1 MDGGEPMRFKG
12 LDLNLL
18 IAFEV
23 LLETRSVSR
32 AAERMNLSQAAMS
45 SALGRLREYFGDEI
59 LVVERKRMFPTA
71 FAESLVP
78 QVRECLRHLGDLVA
92 TTRSFDPA
100 TARRTFRVVASDYVA
115 AVLLVPLAAHL
126 ADVAPNIRLEILLP
140 NEGIIKQIEDG
151 AVDLLITPE
160 HYVSPELPAVLLY
173 EDQHVVVGWRENPLV
188 QAPITESA
196 LFACGHVTVMIGNQR
211 TVAFADRHLENLNK
225 SRRIEITV
233 PSFTMVPWFL
243 NNTLRLA
250 VLAERLA
257 IVMGRYFPISYVPL
271 PFPFPLLKEM
281 SQFRFARANDEGLTW
296 LRQEMKTFAD
306 QIVRNHQ

>member
-1 MDGGEPMRFKG
+1 MRFKG

-18 IAFEV
+18 IAFEA

-59 LVVERKRMFPTA
+59 LVVDRKKMYPTA

-100 TARRTFRVVASDYVA
+100 TSRRTFRIVASDYVS

-126 ADVAPNIRLEILLP
+126 VDVAPNLRLEILLP
-140 NEGIIKQIEDG
+140 NELVLKQIEDG
-151 AVDLLITPE
+151 TVDLLITPQD
-160 HYVSPELPAVLLY
+160 YVSPELPAVLLY
-173 EDQHVVVGWRENPLV
+173 EEQHVVVGWRENLLV
-188 QAPITESA
+188 QRPISEGE
-196 LFACGHVTVMIGNQR
+196 LFDCGHVTVAIGNQR
-211 TVAFADRHLENLNK
+211 IASFGDRQLENLHK
-225 SRRIEITV
+225 SRRIEVTV

-243 NNTLRLA
+243 NNTRRLAIMHERLA
-250 VLAERLA
+250 V
-257 IVMGRYFPISYVPL
+257 VMGQHFPLAHVPL
-271 PFPFPLLKEM
+271 PFPFPLMKEM
-281 SQFRFARANDEGLTW
+281 AQFRFARANDEGLTW

>member
-1 MDGGEPMRFKG
+1 MRFKG

-18 IAFEV
+18 VAFEA

-92 TTRSFDPA
+92 ATRSFDPA
-100 TARRTFRVVASDYVA
+100 TSRRTFRVVASDYVS

-126 ADVAPNIRLEILLP
+126 VNVAPHLRLEILLP
-140 NEGIIKQIEDG
+140 NELILKQIEDG
-151 AVDLLITPE
+151 TVDLLITPE
-160 HYVSPELPAVLLY
+160 DYVSPELPAVLLY
-173 EDQHVVVGWRENPLV
+173 EEQHVVVGWRENPLV
-188 QAPITESA
+188 RRPISETE
-196 LFACGHVTVMIGNQR
+196 LFDSGHVTVAIGNQR
-211 TVAFADRHLENLNK
+211 IAAFGDRQLENMHK
-225 SRRIEITV
+225 SRRIEVTV

-243 NNTLRLA
+243 NNTQRLA
-250 VLAERLA
+250 IMHERLA
-257 IVMGRYFPISYVPL
+257 LVMGQHFPLAHVAL
-271 PFPFPLLKEM
+271 PFPFPVLKEM
-281 SQFRFARANDEGLTW
+281 AQFRFARAKDEGLTW

-306 QIVRNHQ
+306 RIVRNHE